1 MLWPRRL
8 MNSLYGRT
16 ILQLAM
22 AILIVFSLMGV
33 VYYGIVTTASARQ
46 QSSQLLASARAIAE
60 MAGPTFHSS
69 QGKINSSTVISY
81 LNFTARSTGALVWV
95 IDSNGTLAYTTS
107 VPASISSQFESAD
120 GDWIIPLA
128 YRGGSVLGKS
138 GLATIGD
145 FRGLFRSTGQRWIST
160 IVPLPSPTGAYIG
173 EIQLHRPVVTESF
186 NSFLMTNSLL
196 FSMVVAFFLAL
207 LFLVLLSRNITRP
220 IRLLARTADKVY
232 RGDLSAR
239 VILPGMA
246 TPDQA
251 HQRALVTDDL
261 MVLVETM
268 NSMIEKLEHQERS
281 RRDFISSVSHD
292 LRTPLTSIRGFVEGM
307 LDGTVPADKT
317 TVYLEIVKQEVLRLQ
332 NLVQTL
338 SEASRYDSGTFQL
351 DEQPFN
357 INSVIREDVYGLES
371 LLNEK
376 SISVQ
381 SDFDESEPGRLIVLG
396 DREAISR
403 VVYNIISNAIRFCPA
418 EGVIALSTRRIKGS
432 HQVEVIIEDSG
443 SGVAEK
449 DRPFIF
455 DRFYTAERSRTS
467 KSSGLG
473 LFICRTILA
482 AHGQRI
488 TVTDS
493 DLGGARF
500 SFTLKTP

>member
-1 MLWPRRL
+1 
-8 MNSLYGRT
+8 
-16 ILQLAM
+16 
-22 AILIVFSLMGV
+22 
-33 VYYGIVTTASARQ
+33 
-46 QSSQLLASARAIAE
+46 
-60 MAGPTFHSS
+60 
-69 QGKINSSTVISY
+69 
-81 LNFTARSTGALVWV
+81 
-95 IDSNGTLAYTTS
+95 
-107 VPASISSQFESAD
+107 
-120 GDWIIPLA
+120 
-128 YRGGSVLGKS
+128 
-138 GLATIGD
+138 
-145 FRGLFRSTGQRWIST
+145 
-160 IVPLPSPTGAYIG
+160 
-173 EIQLHRPVVTESF
+173 
-186 NSFLMTNSLL
+186 MTNSLL

-207 LFLVLLSRNITRP
+207 LFLVILSRNITRP

-292 LRTPLTSIRGFVEGM
+292 LRTPLTSIRGFVEGL

-449 DRPFIF
+449 RPAVHLRPFLH
-455 DRFYTAERSRTS
+455 SR
-467 KSSGLG
+467 
-473 LFICRTILA
+473 A
-482 AHGQRI
+482 QP
-488 TVTDS
+488 DQ
-493 DLGGARF
+493 
-500 SFTLKTP
+500 